1 MIPILFFLTAFM
13 TSWYGYADTGYYEY
27 TIYESDDIGFDCKHN
42 RANGCL
48 MMVDG
53 KIATI
58 ISSIETYASKGCTV
72 QTHEFF
78 HLMNYLE
85 LEIPQCIK
93 SQEFRVIEY
102 EGFRFIGN

>member
-1 MIPILFFLTAFM
+1 M

-53 KIATI
+53 KIA
-58 ISSIETYASKGCTV
+58 SVIEDITHYASRGCTV

-85 LEIPQCIK
+85 DEIPKCIK
-93 SQEFRVIEY
+93 SQEFRGINP
-102 EGFRFIGN
+102 EGMKFIG